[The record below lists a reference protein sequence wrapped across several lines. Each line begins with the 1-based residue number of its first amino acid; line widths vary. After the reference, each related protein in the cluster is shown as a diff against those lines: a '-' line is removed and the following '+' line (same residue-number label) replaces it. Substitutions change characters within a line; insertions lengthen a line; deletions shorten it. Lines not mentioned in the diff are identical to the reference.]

1 MIKDFL
7 QFIKGKMFTN
17 AQTKDMDSFERL
29 FLFIEDSLSS
39 ESKQKT
45 FDKPKARSFE
55 ETSFLFPEEKIS
67 FNLQKRIEKISKK
80 FKLNYLEQ
88 KQIINLFDS
97 LKDKRLYAAL
107 LEETNPI
114 NEIYDIDWKNTSKQ
128 RLSLIFKSKA
138 TLISALD
145 KTQQQRFAQYCE
157 DLIFFQKKLP
167 FGTEAVL
174 INEKN
179 QCALFDILGVE
190 YLNNENLKFIQNL
203 LLKNQVPQSF
213 QEKRIALALLEIKN
227 ICSYLDLQ
235 SFWKSGLSINFS
247 QKLSH
252 LESLEHLQKQTMFL
266 PKPQK
271 INFVSAKDL
280 YLSILQKRKQERRRY
295 KKTSILFW
303 GPLLILF
310 YLLLYYH

>member
-7 QFIKGKMFTN
+7 QFIKGKMFTTP
-17 AQTKDMDSFERL
+17 QTKDMDSFERL
-29 FLFIEDSLSS
+29 SLFIEDSLSFIS
-39 ESKQKT
+39 IQKI
-45 FDKPKARSFE
+45 FDKPKTRFFE
-55 ETSFLFPEEKIS
+55 ETSFLFSEEKIS

-80 FKLNYLEQ
+80 FKLNYFEQ

-97 LKDKRLYAAL
+97 IKDKRLYAAL

-128 RLSLIFKSKA
+128 SLSLIFKSKA
-138 TLISALD
+138 ALTSVLD
-145 KTQQQRFAQYCE
+145 KTQQQKFAQYCE

-167 FGTEAVL
+167 LGIEAVL

-179 QCALFDILGVE
+179 QCALFDVLGVE
-190 YLNNENLKFIQNL
+190 HLDNENLRFIQNM

-213 QEKRIALALLEIKN
+213 QEKRMALALLEIKN
-227 ICSYLDLQ
+227 ICSHLDLQ

-247 QKLSH
+247 KKLSH

-266 PKPQK
+266 PKIQK

-280 YLSILQKRKQERRRY
+280 YLSILQKRKQERHRY
-295 KKTSILFW
+295 KKSSILFW
-303 GPLLILF
+303 GPLLVLF
-310 YLLLYYH
+310 YFLLYYH

>member
-1 MIKDFL
+1 
-7 QFIKGKMFTN
+7 MFTN

-29 FLFIEDSLSS
+29 FLFIEGSLSS
-39 ESKQKT
+39 ESKQNT

-128 RLSLIFKSKA
+128 SLSLIFKSKA

-145 KTQQQRFAQYCE
+145 EAQQQRFAQYCE

-167 FGTEAVL
+167 LGIEAVL

-227 ICSYLDLQ
+227 ICSHLDLQ
-235 SFWKSGLSINFS
+235 SFWKSGLNINFS

>member
-1 MIKDFL
+1 
-7 QFIKGKMFTN
+7 MFTN

-67 FNLQKRIEKISKK
+67 FDLQKRIEKISKK

-128 RLSLIFKSKA
+128 MLSLIFKSKA

-235 SFWKSGLSINFS
+235 SFWKSGLNINFS

-266 PKPQK
+266 PKSKK

>member
-67 FNLQKRIEKISKK
+67 FDLQKRIEKISKK

-128 RLSLIFKSKA
+128 MLSLIFKSKA

-235 SFWKSGLSINFS
+235 SFWKSGLNINFS

-266 PKPQK
+266 PKSKK